1 MAPLAGPGVAP
12 GEVWLVG
19 AGPGDP
25 GLLTL
30 HAARAL
36 EVADVV
42 LYDALVSP
50 EILALAGPGARLE
63 AVGKRAGRP
72 SPRQLAINAR
82 LIALARA
89 GLKVVRLKGG
99 DPLVFGR
106 GGEEALA
113 LAAAGVPFRIVPG
126 VTAGLGAAACAGIPL
141 THRTLAPAV
150 TFVTGSGAAGHPP
163 SGLDWGALAS
173 TSPVLALYM
182 ALARIEAIAAELL
195 AAGRDPAEPAA
206 LISDGTTAEQH
217 VRLTTVAGL
226 AAAAREVP
234 RGRPT
239 LILIGP
245 TVALHPLLAAWQQP
259 LIEPAASSAPSLP
272 AAG

>member
-1 MAPLAGPGVAP
+1 MARLAGPEFAP
-12 GEVWLVG
+12 GSVWLVG

-36 EVADVV
+36 ELADVV
-42 LYDALVSP
+42 LHDALVSA
-50 EILALAGPGARLE
+50 EILALAGPGVRLE
-63 AVGKRAGRP
+63 AVGKRAGRR
-72 SPRQLAINAR
+72 SPKQLTINQR

-99 DPLVFGR
+99 DPFVFGR

-113 LAAAGVPFRIVPG
+113 LAAAGIPFRVVPG
-126 VTAGLGAAACAGIPL
+126 ITAGIGAAAAAPIPL

-150 TFVTGSGAAGHPP
+150 TFVTGSGAARHPP
-163 SGLDWGALAS
+163 AGLDWRALA
-173 TSPVLALYM
+173 TASPVLALYM
-182 ALARIEAIAAELL
+182 ALARIEAIAGELL

-206 LISDGTTAEQH
+206 LISDGTTADQC

-234 RGRPT
+234 PGRPT

-245 TVALHPLLAAWQQP
+245 TVALHSLLAARQQP
-259 LIEPAASSAPSLP
+259 LMEPAVPLAPSLP